1 MRACVYLCICVFVY
15 LCIFR
20 VSVVARL
27 HKGVRVD
34 TKIVLLHV
42 CLYLCVSLYLYLCFL
57 YLCICRVGRVHK
69 GAQWVD
75 SKIVL
80 NWLLASSTATAPT
93 TSVQIGVNF
102 KQTELGEQNKGW
114 PHAVF
119 LKFVQS
125 VFFAT

>member
-1 MRACVYLCICVFVY
+1 M
-15 LCIFR
+15 
-20 VSVVARL
+20 
-27 HKGVRVD
+27 
-34 TKIVLLHV
+34 
-42 CLYLCVSLYLYLCFL
+42 
-57 YLCICRVGRVHK
+57 HK

-102 KQTELGEQNKGW
+102 KQTEVGEQNKGW

-125 VFFAT
+125 VFFATWLQYFCFVYGIFSSSPIGVNLEQTEHEGQNMAMPSGGGGSQDSG